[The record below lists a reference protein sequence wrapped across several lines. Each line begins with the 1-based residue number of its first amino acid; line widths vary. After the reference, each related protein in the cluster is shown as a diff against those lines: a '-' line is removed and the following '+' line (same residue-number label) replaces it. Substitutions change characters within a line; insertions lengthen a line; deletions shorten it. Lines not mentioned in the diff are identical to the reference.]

1 MQDKAKNNTIS
12 NVSNISVWLSNKLSG
27 NDLWI
32 NGGSICSQLN
42 KEALRNIKEI
52 FTDLQTQVKLK
63 LLLSFFHIPRR
74 LIDEWKTE
82 LDEILEVAAQDQE
95 LWVSMLSESMKT
107 YPATGS
113 LNTEISDYDHNESR
127 PIFTDMVSELKRLV
141 NKTNDLRMLPL
152 ECQYLNKPA
161 LIALVGNQPA
171 PLRHFV
177 LKRKP
182 KSTILRTELMQKS
195 ADAQSSLKKT
205 SAPTVPLRSRGLPRK
220 MTDTT
225 PLKGIPSRVP
235 SSGFKT
241 PASVQSKNASRT
253 TPAGRKD
260 GGVKFLEIEDQPLG
274 YAAAKKRKRQQEL
287 EEQAKRAAEN
297 EQNAKAGE
305 VNVNQTS
312 VQTSTTT
319 VTPDYAAGLAH
330 YSQPATPMPSVNDSA
345 MVSTSLFTSTTQS
358 ITTSTA
364 SSPTAVVTNRELKKE
379 NSILSPKRMKF
390 EDDIEEVKATSPIK
404 QQELPVKSIVMAAR
418 EGTTKGETKIVRVT
432 KTLPTLISN
441 TNAPKSI
448 VLTPTT
454 STIASPY
461 VTIKAVSAPNASNQP
476 NPLSHLNI
484 PSNTIVRTVQYV
496 TTQAQQQNAISSN
509 TITTKSPTAVTAI
522 QKPTLIAK
530 TNAAGKPTILSNI
543 VLTPNNIRSAVPQQQ
558 QQQTS
563 TAPGTT
569 SYVISSPSNKI
580 VQRVVVSSGQNISIP
595 TLSTRTAQPT
605 IIQPIQ
611 QQGTPTKIV
620 QIKTTPTILGVNQN
634 SSMQNIPPLVSTQPP
649 TLLNIQNIQ
658 NATRKTVS
666 LPGQQQQVTTT
677 QQGQK
682 VNQIIVPGGGVVKGK
697 TIIVSNQNQNL
708 NLGQRNVILQSVGA
722 GGGSIYQQ
730 IPISSVPSSNV
741 PQLVLAN
748 SNAQTGQQ
756 QQTQQTVPRLITNI
770 TPIGTQQQSA
780 NHVQIRPVL
789 TGLQQG
795 GQLTLI
801 QRPGQQAQLVQAAQ
815 IMQPQTIQKTIITR
829 PQIVQVQQ
837 TQQQAAQQN
846 QGASQGSTGT
856 TIKIASTA
864 ANTTTGQRRGLSLSS
879 KHVAV
884 ASEMFK
890 KANRVTRLDKALIL
904 GFMAGYRDNPRP
916 NADNVITIKLN
927 ESKEQV
933 KQPDNTVVP
942 MLVDTLIRLDYNT
955 GEWKTFRTFRKITQ
969 QQQAEAAT
977 AAPQQQ
983 SQSSVVI

>member
-1 MQDKAKNNTIS
+1 MQDKALKNS
-12 NVSNISVWLSNKLSG
+12 MSSNISVWLSNKLSG

-74 LIDEWKTE
+74 LIDEWKAE

-113 LNTEISDYDHNESR
+113 LNTEISDYEK
-127 PIFTDMVSELKRLV
+127 IFTDMVSELKRLV

-161 LIALVGNQPA
+161 LTALVGNQPTQM
-171 PLRHFV
+171 RHFV

-235 SSGFKT
+235 SGGFKT
-241 PASVQSKNASRT
+241 PISAQSKNATGINRT

-287 EEQAKRAAEN
+287 EEQQKRAAEN
-297 EQNAKAGE
+297 EQNVKVGDGIT
-305 VNVNQTS
+305 NQAT
-312 VQTSTTT
+312 VQTPTT
-319 VTPDYAAGLAH
+319 TPDYAAGLAPVVA
-330 YSQPATPMPSVNDSA
+330 YTQPATPMPSSTDSP
-345 MVSTSLFTSTTQS
+345 MVSTPLFTTTTQS
-358 ITTSTA
+358 ITTTSSSLID
-364 SSPTAVVTNRELKKE
+364 SSPTSVTTSRELKKE
-379 NSILSPKRMKF
+379 NSMISPKRMKF
-390 EDDIEEVKATSPIK
+390 EDDIEEVKAVSPTK
-404 QQELPVKSIVMAAR
+404 QELPVKSVVM
-418 EGTTKGETKIVRVT
+418 TSTKDSTIKGETKIVKVT
-432 KTLPTLISN
+432 RTLPTLISN
-441 TNAPKSI
+441 TNIQPQQQQKSI

-454 STIASPY
+454 TPVSSSY
-461 VTIKAVSAPNASNQP
+461 VTIKAVSAPNNSQP
-476 NPLSHLNI
+476 SPLSHLNI

-496 TTQAQQQNAISSN
+496 TTQAQQNATNNI
-509 TITTKSPTAVTAI
+509 ITTKSPTAVTI

-530 TNAAGKPTILSNI
+530 TNASGKPTILSNI
-543 VLTPNNIRSAVPQQQ
+543 VLTPNTIRTAVPSQQQ
-558 QQQTS
+558 QLPTS
-563 TAPGTT
+563 SSGT
-569 SYVISSPSNKI
+569 YVISPNNKI
-580 VQRVVVSSGQNISIP
+580 VQRVVVSSGQSLNIP
-595 TLSTRTAQPT
+595 TLTTRTAQPT
-605 IIQPIQ
+605 IIQPM

-620 QIKTTPTILGVNQN
+620 QIKTTPTILGVAQNQN
-634 SSMQNIPPLVSTQPP
+634 STVQNIPPLISTQQP

-658 NATRKTVS
+658 NPARKTVT
-666 LPGQQQQVTTT
+666 LTAPQQNQQGT
-677 QQGQK
+677 QSIQGQK
-682 VNQIIVPGGGVVKGK
+682 LNQIIMPGGVVKGK

-708 NLGQRNVILQSVGA
+708 NLGSRNVILQNVGGA
-722 GGGSIYQQ
+722 GGTIYQQ
-730 IPISSVPSSNV
+730 IPISSVPTNNMTQNV
-741 PQLVLAN
+741 PQLVL
-748 SNAQTGQQ
+748 STNAQQNQ
-756 QQTQQTVPRLITNI
+756 IQQQTVPRLITNI
-770 TPIGTQQQSA
+770 STLQPQQQT

-789 TGLQQG
+789 TAVPQG

-801 QRPGQQAQLVQAAQ
+801 QRPGQQAQLVQASQ
-815 IMQPQTIQKTIITR
+815 IVQPQTIQKTIITR
-829 PQIVQVQQ
+829 PQVVQVQQ
-837 TQQQAAQQN
+837 QTATQTQQVTSQAA
-846 QGASQGSTGT
+846 TGT
-856 TIKIASTA
+856 TIKVSA
-864 ANTTTGQRRGLSLSS
+864 AGANATGQRRGLSLSS

-916 NADNVITIKLN
+916 NAENVITIKLN

-942 MLVDTLIRLDYNT
+942 MLVDTFIRLDYNS
-955 GEWKTFRTFRKITQ
+955 GDWKTFRTFRKITQ
-969 QQQAEAAT
+969 QQAEAASAT
-977 AAPQQQ
+977 QQQQ